1 MPPLT
6 PVHVPGLRLI
16 AQLLA
21 PSAARPPLGDGANQP
36 TPEAR
41 AVHATAAHMLATQA
55 QNLPA
60 AVTALALRSASP
72 GLTGDAL
79 ATAGVVRSW
88 SQRGTHHLLAA
99 EDVRWMTRLCTPR
112 VQAASKKR
120 RGTLGLSD
128 TDVDA
133 CRAALLDALTADP
146 APLARTA
153 AYRVFAGVGVD
164 PDGGRG
170 SHMLRHFGGE
180 GDIIQG
186 PRTTGA
192 GRNEDTFVLHDNAV
206 PHPRDLTGEDALREL
221 AVRYHRSR
229 GPATVK
235 DLAWWSGLTVRD
247 ARTATALALDTG
259 SVVTAE
265 APDGRTLHLA
275 DWQQDVTSAEIRDA
289 LGATYA
295 LPSFDEYLLG
305 YTDRSDVL
313 PEALVAEVG
322 PTKNG
327 LVHAFDVTDG
337 VVTGRS

>member
-6 PVHVPGLRLI
+6 PDHVPGLRLI

-21 PSAARPPLGDGANQP
+21 PSAARPPLSGPVDQT
-36 TPEAR
+36 TPAAR
-41 AVHATAAHMLATQA
+41 AIHATAAHMLATQA

-60 AVTALALRSASP
+60 AVTALSLRSNTPDLSANA
-72 GLTGDAL
+72 LTD
-79 ATAGVVRSW
+79 AGVVRSW
-88 SQRGTHHLLAA
+88 SQRGTHHVLAA

-112 VQAASKKR
+112 VQAASRKR
-120 RGTLGLSD
+120 RGALGLSD
-128 TDVDA
+128 ADVDT
-133 CRAALLDALTADP
+133 CRTALLDALAADTS
-146 APLARTA
+146 PLTRTG
-153 AYRVFAGVGVD
+153 AYHVFAGAGVD

-170 SHMLRHFGGE
+170 PHMLRHFGGE

-192 GRNEDTFVLHDNAV
+192 GRSEDTFVLHDAV
-206 PHPRDLTGEDALREL
+206 VADPRDLTGDDALREL
-221 AVRYHRSR
+221 AVRYYRSR

-247 ARTATALALDTG
+247 TRRATALAVDTG

-265 APDGRTLHLA
+265 APDGRTMHLA
-275 DWQQDVTSAEIRDA
+275 DWQQDVTAAEIREA
-289 LGATYA
+289 LGTAYD
-295 LPSFDEYLLG
+295 LPAFDEYLLG

-313 PEALVAEVG
+313 PEAVAAEVG

-327 LVHAFDVTDG
+327 LFHAFRVSDG